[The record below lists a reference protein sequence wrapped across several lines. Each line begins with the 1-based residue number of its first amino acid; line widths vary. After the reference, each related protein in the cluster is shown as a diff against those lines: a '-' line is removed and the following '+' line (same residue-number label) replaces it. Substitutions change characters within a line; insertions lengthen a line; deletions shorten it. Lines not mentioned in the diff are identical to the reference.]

1 MIKKIS
7 KKSGFSLIELLVVI
21 SIMAVL
27 TAVLVANFVGARDRA
42 KDSKKIQDMTS
53 FKNALRMYYNDNQS
67 YPGTVGNN
75 ISCSNLNI
83 SIGSSYMPGLSGIDS
98 TCLYTLTSGD
108 AFTATVQ
115 LDSGAGA
122 NGDNSQKACGL
133 TPTPS
138 IYAICSN

>member
-1 MIKKIS
+1 MTKKIN

-21 SIMAVL
+21 SIMGIL
-27 TAVLVANFVGARDRA
+27 TAVLVVNFVGARDRA
-42 KDSKKIQDMTS
+42 KDSKKIQDMTN

-67 YPGTVGNN
+67 YPGVAGNI

-83 SIGSSYMPGLSGIDS
+83 GSTYMPGLSGIDS
-98 TCLYTLTSGD
+98 TCSYKLSNGD

-115 LDSGAGA
+115 LDSGAGS
-122 NGDNSQKACGL
+122 NGDDSQKACGL